1 MVRTQQPR
9 DLGWSVV
16 VGLFSTIT
24 ASMPKRSSSNP
35 IASPTGPPPT
45 MNTDVRPSDVPLSMR
60 SPLPCCAGLSA
71 SGSYLTRICLI

>member
-24 ASMPKRSSSNP
+24 ASMPKRSSSRP

-45 MNTDVRPSDVPLSMR
+45 MKTDVRR
-60 SPLPCCAGLSA
+60 
-71 SGSYLTRICLI
+71 